1 MNENMIYQ
9 EIVKRL
15 LRLTYKES
23 DLGFDYPVIRDYIY
37 LKDSS
42 YISLQASKF
51 HYCYP
56 RQNQKDGK
64 YTDVELKIFK
74 SENPNYENDIVYLR
88 DYKCDSLNDG
98 SIFANVPIEM
108 VGKLIIS
115 HGGLNSGF
123 IGSLFNR
130 GDFIKALEDIKL
142 TIKNNVYFI
151 DNSNFRDI
159 IIKKDSIF
167 VIEDF
172 KMGETLISISSTGIN
187 NLNHSVFIQNKY
199 IDSKYLL
206 NFEKIIVK

>member
-23 DLGFDYPVIRDYIY
+23 DLVFDYPVIRDYIY

-74 SENPNYENDIVYLR
+74 DENHNYENDIVYLR

-115 HGGLNSGF
+115 HGGLPSGF
-123 IGSLFNR
+123 IGSLFNK
-130 GDFIKALEDIKL
+130 GESIKAIEDIKL
-142 TIKNNVYFI
+142 TITNSKCYI
-151 DNSNFRDI
+151 DEDDPVNI

-167 VIEDF
+167 IINDF
-172 KMGETLISISSTGIN
+172 KMGESLVKITQIN
-187 NLNHSVFIQNKY
+187 EIKPCNFY

>member
-74 SENPNYENDIVYLR
+74 DENHNYENDIVYLR

-115 HGGLNSGF
+115 HGGLPSGF
-123 IGSLFNR
+123 IGSLFNK
-130 GDFIKALEDIKL
+130 GESIKAIEDIKL
-142 TIKNNVYFI
+142 TITNSKCYI
-151 DNSNFRDI
+151 DEDDPVNI

-167 VIEDF
+167 IINDF
-172 KMGETLISISSTGIN
+172 KMGESLVKITQIN
-187 NLNHSVFIQNKY
+187 EIEPCNFY

>member
-74 SENPNYENDIVYLR
+74 DENHNYENDIVYLR

-115 HGGLNSGF
+115 HGGLPSGF
-123 IGSLFNR
+123 IGSLFNK
-130 GDFIKALEDIKL
+130 GESIKAIEDIKL
-142 TIKNNVYFI
+142 TITNSKCYI
-151 DNSNFRDI
+151 DEDDPVNI

-167 VIEDF
+167 IINDF
-172 KMGETLISISSTGIN
+172 KMGESLVKITQIN
-187 NLNHSVFIQNKY
+187 EIKPCNFY

>member
-74 SENPNYENDIVYLR
+74 DENHNYENDIVYLR

-115 HGGLNSGF
+115 HGGLTSGF
-123 IGSLFNR
+123 IGSLFNK
-130 GDFIKALEDIKL
+130 GESIKAIEDIKL
-142 TIKNNVYFI
+142 TITNSKYYI
-151 DNSNFRDI
+151 DGDDPINI

-167 VIEDF
+167 IINDF
-172 KMGETLISISSTGIN
+172 KMGENFVKITQIN
-187 NLNHSVFIQNKY
+187 EIEPCNFY

>member
-74 SENPNYENDIVYLR
+74 DENHNYENDIVYLR

-115 HGGLNSGF
+115 HGGLLSGF
-123 IGSLFNR
+123 IGSLFNE
-130 GDFIKALEDIKL
+130 GESIKAIEDIKL
-142 TIKNNVYFI
+142 TITNSKYYI
-151 DNSNFRDI
+151 DRDDPINI
-159 IIKKDSIF
+159 IIKKGSIF
-167 VIEDF
+167 IINDF
-172 KMGETLISISSTGIN
+172 KMGENFVKITQIN
-187 NLNHSVFIQNKY
+187 EIKPCNFY

>member
-74 SENPNYENDIVYLR
+74 DENHNYENDIVYLR
-88 DYKCDSLNDG
+88 DYKYDSLNDG

-115 HGGLNSGF
+115 HGGLPSGF
-123 IGSLFNR
+123 IGSLFNK
-130 GDFIKALEDIKL
+130 GESIKAIEDIKL
-142 TIKNNVYFI
+142 TITNSKCYI
-151 DNSNFRDI
+151 DEDDPVNI

-167 VIEDF
+167 IINDF
-172 KMGETLISISSTGIN
+172 KMGESLVKITQIN
-187 NLNHSVFIQNKY
+187 EIKPCNFY